1 MRNQLEGVDA
11 AGRVLGGGGDPIA
24 GMQGGVW
31 GASGSFLHSL
41 QSLEGTVVTVIWR
54 HLSST
59 SKRSRMRGSASAMS
73 CRCPAS
79 SCTTSTSASQS
90 QRASDSPL
98 VVARALMNA
107 GGFGPCGLIFVDG
120 GCPLLGQGA
129 GLVAVAEG
137 RQCADRHGRA
147 FCCQVVHDQFRRWA
161 DDGDPVVGADGGDA
175 RIAEY
180 FTCRGVDVVT
190 GNTLPRAM
198 SALSYQL
205 VTVTNCAAA
214 VALCV
219 ATARDGC
226 RSTNLR
232 RPNNG
237 RERNRSFHSRPAQ
250 RRSMLR
256 WRMLAT
262 NVAQPISRP
271 SDGST
276 TPLRAGEEQSGA
288 AVSGTPACF
297 TPCRPTRHQPGR
309 QRRVA

>member
-1 MRNQLEGVDA
+1 MPPNTTLHPGD
-11 AGRVLGGGGDPIA
+11 RVA
-24 GMQGGVW
+24 
-31 GASGSFLHSL
+31 
-41 QSLEGTVVTVIWR
+41 
-54 HLSST
+54 
-59 SKRSRMRGSASAMS
+59 ASAQHPTRRIHALELISHS
-73 CRCPAS
+73 CGRESVC
-79 SCTTSTSASQS
+79 SA
-90 QRASDSPL
+90 
-98 VVARALMNA
+98 
-107 GGFGPCGLIFVDG
+107 
-120 GCPLLGQGA
+120 
-129 GLVAVAEG
+129 
-137 RQCADRHGRA
+137 
-147 FCCQVVHDQFRRWA
+147 
-161 DDGDPVVGADGGDA
+161 
-175 RIAEY
+175 
-180 FTCRGVDVVT
+180 VDVVT

-237 RERNRSFHSRPAQ
+237 RERNSSFHSRPAQ

-262 NVAQPISRP
+262 NVAQPVSRP
-271 SDGST
+271 CDGST

-297 TPCRPTRHQPGR
+297 TPCRLTRHQPGR

>member
-1 MRNQLEGVDA
+1 MAPNNRHHSAFQRLQRVQVRNRSPPNTTLHPGD
-11 AGRVLGGGGDPIA
+11 RVA
-24 GMQGGVW
+24 
-31 GASGSFLHSL
+31 
-41 QSLEGTVVTVIWR
+41 
-54 HLSST
+54 
-59 SKRSRMRGSASAMS
+59 ASAQHPTHRIHALELISHS
-73 CRCPAS
+73 CGRESVC
-79 SCTTSTSASQS
+79 SA
-90 QRASDSPL
+90 
-98 VVARALMNA
+98 
-107 GGFGPCGLIFVDG
+107 
-120 GCPLLGQGA
+120 
-129 GLVAVAEG
+129 
-137 RQCADRHGRA
+137 
-147 FCCQVVHDQFRRWA
+147 
-161 DDGDPVVGADGGDA
+161 
-175 RIAEY
+175 
-180 FTCRGVDVVT
+180 VDVVT

-250 RRSMLR
+250 RRSILR

-262 NVAQPISRP
+262 NVAQPVSRP
-271 SDGST
+271 CDGST

-288 AVSGTPACF
+288 AVSGTPARF

>member
-1 MRNQLEGVDA
+1 
-11 AGRVLGGGGDPIA
+11 
-24 GMQGGVW
+24 
-31 GASGSFLHSL
+31 
-41 QSLEGTVVTVIWR
+41 
-54 HLSST
+54 
-59 SKRSRMRGSASAMS
+59 
-73 CRCPAS
+73 
-79 SCTTSTSASQS
+79 
-90 QRASDSPL
+90 
-98 VVARALMNA
+98 
-107 GGFGPCGLIFVDG
+107 
-120 GCPLLGQGA
+120 
-129 GLVAVAEG
+129 
-137 RQCADRHGRA
+137 
-147 FCCQVVHDQFRRWA
+147 
-161 DDGDPVVGADGGDA
+161 
-175 RIAEY
+175 
-180 FTCRGVDVVT
+180 
-190 GNTLPRAM
+190 M

-232 RPNNG
+232 RPNRG

-271 SDGST
+271 CSGST

-288 AVSGTPACF
+288 AVSRTPARF

-309 QRRVA
+309 QRRQRSDRSPTALPMGLRCARPRIRPRRYVLRAARTGAGCGCGVGGRSAHRKPVHAAKPLRTIIELTRRQGRHSSSLSLSW

>member
-1 MRNQLEGVDA
+1 MAPNNRHHSAFQRLQ
-11 AGRVLGGGGDPIA
+11 RV
-24 GMQGGVW
+24 Q
-31 GASGSFLHSL
+31 
-41 QSLEGTVVTVIWR
+41 EGTARPLTPPCIPAIG
-54 HLSST
+54 SPPPPNTPPTAST
-59 SKRSRMRGSASAMS
+59 PLELISHSCGRESVCSA
-73 CRCPAS
+73 
-79 SCTTSTSASQS
+79 
-90 QRASDSPL
+90 
-98 VVARALMNA
+98 
-107 GGFGPCGLIFVDG
+107 
-120 GCPLLGQGA
+120 
-129 GLVAVAEG
+129 
-137 RQCADRHGRA
+137 
-147 FCCQVVHDQFRRWA
+147 
-161 DDGDPVVGADGGDA
+161 
-175 RIAEY
+175 
-180 FTCRGVDVVT
+180 VDVVT

-237 RERNRSFHSRPAQ
+237 RERNSSFHSWPAQ

-271 SDGST
+271 CDGST

>member
-1 MRNQLEGVDA
+1 MAPNNRHHSALQRLQ
-11 AGRVLGGGGDPIA
+11 RV
-24 GMQGGVW
+24 Q
-31 GASGSFLHSL
+31 
-41 QSLEGTVVTVIWR
+41 EGTARPLTPPCVPGERVA
-54 HLSST
+54 
-59 SKRSRMRGSASAMS
+59 ASAQHRTHRIHALELIS
-73 CRCPAS
+73 HSYGRES
-79 SCTTSTSASQS
+79 VYSA
-90 QRASDSPL
+90 
-98 VVARALMNA
+98 
-107 GGFGPCGLIFVDG
+107 
-120 GCPLLGQGA
+120 
-129 GLVAVAEG
+129 
-137 RQCADRHGRA
+137 
-147 FCCQVVHDQFRRWA
+147 
-161 DDGDPVVGADGGDA
+161 
-175 RIAEY
+175 
-180 FTCRGVDVVT
+180 VDVVT

-250 RRSMLR
+250 RLSMLR

-288 AVSGTPACF
+288 AVSGTPAQF